1 MIIGNNN
8 SNNFNK
14 NIEFQ
19 KKLNLDNGTEK
30 KKEKKGFK
38 NIFTKGLSSL
48 GFNNTKNTDEM
59 YDKSLAMLNE
69 RLEKGTISLEEF
81 NKKCS
86 AIAKKRNKIK

>member
-8 SNNFNK
+8 NNNFNK

-19 KKLNLDNGTEK
+19 NKLKLDT
-30 KKEKKGFK
+30 KKENKKGFK
-38 NIFTKGLSSL
+38 NIFIKKLSSF
-48 GFNNTKNTDEM
+48 GFSNTKNSDDM

-81 NKKCS
+81 NKKCNS
-86 AIAKKRNKIK
+86 IAKKRNKN